1 MVYQGWDSY
10 KLREEASKLN
20 PELRKEFESEDVEF
34 RPAAA
39 FIGGMNTPQYAQ
51 SKFIH
56 QVRRP
61 AHSNITFIRLGNNG
75 YSYGLTEE
83 QLGQFMCSQSLG
95 RFYNEY
101 LKRG

>member
-1 MVYQGWDSY
+1 MVYKGWSEY
-10 KLREEASKLN
+10 ELAKRLAEANPQLRQTFEA
-20 PELRKEFESEDVEF
+20 EDTEF
-34 RPAAA
+34 RPAES
-39 FIGGMNTPQYAQ
+39 FIDGLNTPQYAQ

-75 YSYGLTEE
+75 YSYGLTEQ

-95 RFYNEY
+95 KYYNQY
-101 LKRG
+101 LRRG